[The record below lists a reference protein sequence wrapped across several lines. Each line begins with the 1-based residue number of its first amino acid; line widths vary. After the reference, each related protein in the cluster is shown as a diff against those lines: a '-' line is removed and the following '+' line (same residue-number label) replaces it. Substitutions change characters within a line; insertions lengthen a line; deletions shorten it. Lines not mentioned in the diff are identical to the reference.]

1 MRTAGGCLSW
11 VEWDARMAIAAR
23 ATRSFAQ
30 SAVAV
35 LIAIYLGLHGFSL
48 VQVGAFLTA
57 GAVGAALAAVVAG
70 VLGDAVGRRRTLV
83 TLSGLMALA
92 GIVLVVSESFPLL
105 LLAAFVGNL
114 SGFVGGGGTGP
125 LEQAI
130 LAVSVTPQR
139 CTDLFALSSIAGT
152 IAGALGALASGVPT
166 LLQRALGLD
175 VLAAFRPMFVAY
187 AVLAMLTALFYSR
200 LSCRVELPSGEA
212 RWTNPCTLP
221 SRGRIFTLAGLFAI
235 DSFGTGLI
243 VQSLASYWFFTRFG
257 LQPGSLG
264 ALFFASSIL
273 TAISLWVAARLA
285 RRIGLLNTIVFTH
298 IPASLLLI
306 AVPFVPD
313 AWMAITLWL
322 LRAFFAQMD
331 APTSQSY
338 TMAVVAPA
346 EHTAMASATTVT
358 RSAGLAAGPSVGTA
372 LWTAL
377 GPSAPFLVG
386 GTVKIA
392 YDLTLWWL
400 FRRVKPPEE
409 VADG

>member
-1 MRTAGGCLSW
+1 MHTVVGRLSW
-11 VEWDARMAIAAR
+11 VERDAKIVIAAR

-35 LIAIYLGLHGFSL
+35 LIAIYLSLQGFSL
-48 VQVGAFLTA
+48 VHVGTFLTVGAI
-57 GAVGAALAAVVAG
+57 GAALAAIVTG
-70 VLGDAVGRRRTLV
+70 MLGDAVGRRLSLV
-83 TLSGLMALA
+83 LLSCLMALA
-92 GIVLVVSESFPLL
+92 GITLVMSERFLVLAF
-105 LLAAFVGNL
+105 AAFLGNL
-114 SGFVGGGGTGP
+114 SGFVSGGGTGP

-130 LAVSVTPQR
+130 LAVSTPPR
-139 CTDLFALSSIAGT
+139 RRTDLFALGSIVGT

-166 LLQRALGLD
+166 LLQRAFGLGA
-175 VLAAFRPMFVAY
+175 LASFGPMFIAY
-187 AVLAMLTALFYSR
+187 TVLTLITALLYSR

-212 RWTNPCTLP
+212 RWTNPFTLP
-221 SRGRIFTLAGLFAI
+221 SRGRIFTLAGLCTV

-264 ALFFASSIL
+264 ALFFASSVL
-273 TAISLWVAARLA
+273 TAISLWVATRLA
-285 RRIGLLNTIVFTH
+285 QRIGLLNTIVFTH
-298 IPASLLLI
+298 IPSSLFLI

-313 AWMAITLWL
+313 AWMAIALWL

-346 EHTAMASATTVT
+346 EQTTMASATTVS

-372 LWTAL
+372 LWTAM
-377 GPSAPFLVG
+377 GPSAPFIVG
-386 GTVKIA
+386 GAVKIA
-392 YDLTLWWL
+392 YDLTLWYL

-409 VADG
+409 ASDG

>member
-1 MRTAGGCLSW
+1 MRTVVGCLSW

-83 TLSGLMALA
+83 TLSSLMALA

-105 LLAAFVGNL
+105 LIAAFVGNL

-139 CTDLFALSSIAGT
+139 RTDLFALSSIAGT

-264 ALFFASSIL
+264 ALFFASSLL

>member
-1 MRTAGGCLSW
+1 MGTVVSRLSW
-11 VEWDARMAIAAR
+11 VEWDAGMAIAAR

-48 VQVGAFLTA
+48 VQVGAFLTV

-92 GIVLVVSESFPLL
+92 GIVLVVSASFPVLL
-105 LLAAFVGNL
+105 IAAFVGNL

-125 LEQAI
+125 LEQAV

-139 CTDLFALSSIAGT
+139 RTDLFALGSIAGT
-152 IAGALGALASGVPT
+152 IAGSLGALASGVPT
-166 LLQRALGLD
+166 LLQRALGLGA
-175 VLAAFRPMFVAY
+175 LASFRPMFVAY
-187 AVLAMLTALFYSR
+187 AVLAVHYCAALQPSFQSSRTPERRGAVDESVHTAI
-200 LSCRVELPSGEA
+200 P
-212 RWTNPCTLP
+212 
-221 SRGRIFTLAGLFAI
+221 GRIFTLAGLFTV

-243 VQSLASYWFFTRFG
+243 VQSLASYWFFTRFE

-264 ALFFASSIL
+264 ALFFASSVL
-273 TAISLWVAARLA
+273 TAISLWVAAHLA

-298 IPASLLLI
+298 IPSSLFLI
-306 AVPFVPD
+306 AVPFVPE
-313 AWMAITLWL
+313 AWMAIALWL
-322 LRAFFAQMD
+322 LRAFFVQMD

-346 EHTAMASATTVT
+346 EQIAMASATTVT
-358 RSAGLAAGPSVGTA
+358 RSAGLAAGPSVGTV
-372 LWTAL
+372 LWTAI

-386 GTVKIA
+386 GTVKIV
-392 YDLTLWWL
+392 YDLTLWWM

-409 VADG
+409 VVSG